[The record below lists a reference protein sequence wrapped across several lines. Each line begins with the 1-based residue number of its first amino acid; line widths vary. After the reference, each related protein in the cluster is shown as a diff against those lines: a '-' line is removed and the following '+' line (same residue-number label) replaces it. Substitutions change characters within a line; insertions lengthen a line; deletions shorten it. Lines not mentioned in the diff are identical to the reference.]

1 MEKLFTLWL
10 TNKKKHYSEFSMKHI
25 IEKIDSIISQID
37 KVYADLTVEK
47 QILGVKN
54 EDNKEELLDELT
66 SAANSLEEAVNVIER
81 DEAWEEAKQQ
91 MQFSL

>member
-1 MEKLFTLWL
+1 
-10 TNKKKHYSEFSMKHI
+10 MKHI

-37 KVYADLTVEK
+37 EVYADLTVEK

-54 EDNKEELLDELT
+54 EDNQEELLDELT

>member
-1 MEKLFTLWL
+1 
-10 TNKKKHYSEFSMKHI
+10 MKHI